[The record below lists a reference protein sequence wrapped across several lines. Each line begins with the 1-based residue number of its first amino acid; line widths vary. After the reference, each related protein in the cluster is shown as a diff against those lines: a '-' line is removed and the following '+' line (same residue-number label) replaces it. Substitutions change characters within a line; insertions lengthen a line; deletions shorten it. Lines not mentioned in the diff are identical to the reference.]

1 VYLGAG
7 SPGRPGSGRRASL
20 GRVQLPPA
28 VSYSIRRIALFL
40 ATLALAAATLR
51 GLNFLVVILVATLV
65 SGVLSYVLLSGPR
78 EQMARSVAGRVG
90 RLSARIDASAA
101 REDAALDV
109 AEAPRPA
116 TEK

>member
-1 VYLGAG
+1 M
-7 SPGRPGSGRRASL
+7 

-40 ATLALAAATLR
+40 ATLALAAASLR
-51 GLNFLVVILVATLV
+51 GVNFFAVILVATLV

-78 EQMARSVAGRVG
+78 EQMARSVSGRVG

-101 REDAALDV
+101 REDAALD
-109 AEAPRPA
+109 APEAARPA
-116 TEK
+116 PEQ